1 MVIRPMQELLLDAF
15 DEILAYNGISLNLYF
30 KTLKPLE
37 FSDLSGMMDEEQ
49 IEEETGLELSED
61 TRPVLSDEAGE
72 LILDHLKGEIV
83 NEEWEEVDELDSE
96 NTDLTDEEWA
106 ALCIK
111 ENKSLLTKLKDEIY
125 STNNGSAFSYLDSKN
140 YKIRYRY
147 AVGSRKALK
156 KGNKSRKFCQNM
168 MRLSNSGIVYRLEDI
183 DRASRE
189 GVNMQLGHKGQ
200 PYDLFKYKGGVYC
213 RHIWKKV
220 LYRLKKNTEPSG
232 DLLDYKKTRVIPK
245 TYNKNPRG
253 TTESVVAP
261 VNMPNNGH
269 HPNYKG

>member
-1 MVIRPMQELLLDAF
+1 
-15 DEILAYNGISLNLYF
+15 
-30 KTLKPLE
+30 
-37 FSDLSGMMDEEQ
+37 
-49 IEEETGLELSED
+49 
-61 TRPVLSDEAGE
+61 
-72 LILDHLKGEIV
+72 
-83 NEEWEEVDELDSE
+83 
-96 NTDLTDEEWA
+96 
-106 ALCIK
+106 
-111 ENKSLLTKLKDEIY
+111 
-125 STNNGSAFSYLDSKN
+125 
-140 YKIRYRY
+140 
-147 AVGSRKALK
+147 
-156 KGNKSRKFCQNM
+156 
-168 MRLSNSGIVYRLEDI
+168 MRLSNSGVVYRLEDI

-253 TTESVVAP
+253 TAESIVAP